1 MFKWVVI
8 LLFIRNEIYRGGEGK
23 TGPAMA
29 FWVASYLQEYWSA
42 VETNDVVVSNMVLH
56 LAERQEGV
64 LHSAWIP
71 PPSVEAKAYEA
82 SGLLARHLGLQAGV
96 LEGDSLIISNALKR
110 VTKPSIL
117 VSAIV
122 DSCFRLRYWCC

>member
-1 MFKWVVI
+1 LAGIGVVI
-8 LLFIRNEIYRGGEGK
+8 RDLRGRLLAALCRKIRN
-23 TGPAMA
+23 P
-29 FWVASYLQEYWSA
+29 L
-42 VETNDVVVSNMVLH
+42 
-56 LAERQEGV
+56 GV
-64 LHSAWIP
+64 LE
-71 PPSVEAKAYEA
+71 VEAKAYEA

>member
-1 MFKWVVI
+1 
-8 LLFIRNEIYRGGEGK
+8 
-23 TGPAMA
+23 MA

-71 PPSVEAKAYEA
+71 PPSGSCKLMSMVLFFPQR
-82 SGLLARHLGLQAGV
+82 SWLALM
-96 LEGDSLIISNALKR
+96 
-110 VTKPSIL
+110 
-117 VSAIV
+117 
-122 DSCFRLRYWCC
+122 